1 MNRTGCAGRP
11 FIHDPLDS
19 VSAAAALGAA
29 SEAGIDL
36 AHAGPSRLFVAGRHQ
51 WRHVVLIIGKPAFE
65 TQSDQDKQANN
76 KMESRGDG
84 QESNPLP

>member
-1 MNRTGCAGRP
+1 MPDHPLRREGLLVQVCVRMNGAAGRP

-36 AHAGPSRLFVAGRHQ
+36 AHAVNWSRLSEHKFRV
-51 WRHVVLIIGKPAFE
+51 
-65 TQSDQDKQANN
+65 DKWNVY
-76 KMESRGDG
+76 RG
-84 QESNPLP
+84 